1 MTGACLGVCAA
12 FSILGTF
19 SSLVPTFL
27 HGILGVRNL
36 ALIGAASFLIFIIA
50 AISQAMSA
58 RLPARRSVTAG
69 LPLLLICLAMLEAAL
84 FAKALWLFLAG
95 TVIGGVAVGFIF
107 RGSLSELNRLADPR
121 HRAGVVS
128 TFFAAAY
135 VGLGLTAVLTG
146 LISLQVST
154 VDASVYTSGLVAA
167 IVVGHPR
174 RPADL
179 RHRAGPEPACA
190 PSDAWCSPQ
199 EPASGGAGRVSVGA
213 SGELA
218 RGASD

>member
-1 MTGACLGVCAA
+1 VTASGSNMAGLGLGPLLAGIFAAYVAMPTRSVFWAYLGVCALALAAIAAIEETVRDPDQVIRVRPRLGVPPDMRAVMTGACLGVFAA

-84 FAKALWLFLAG
+84 FARRCGCSWPAP
-95 TVIGGVAVGFIF
+95 
-107 RGSLSELNRLADPR
+107 SS
-121 HRAGVVS
+121 
-128 TFFAAAY
+128 AA
-135 VGLGLTAVLTG
+135 
-146 LISLQVST
+146 SR
-154 VDASVYTSGLVAA
+154 SGLSSVAA
-167 IVVGHPR
+167 
-174 RPADL
+174 
-179 RHRAGPEPACA
+179 
-190 PSDAWCSPQ
+190 
-199 EPASGGAGRVSVGA
+199 
-213 SGELA
+213 
-218 RGASD
+218 